1 MMRILN
7 VGCGESQY
15 GTHFIDLYPQRRE
28 VIQCDIETQEIPF
41 EDAYFDIVYSENLLE
56 HLRNP
61 NSALREMVRVLKRG
75 GRLDIITDN
84 ASFWAFH
91 VPFAT
96 THYGGYE
103 KRSSGEEDR
112 HYVLFTSWHLENHF
126 RSLGVIDIAFE
137 YTFSTDKVPSLLV
150 RLVSRMLRLFS
161 ARMAYPMVRISGV
174 KEV

>member
-1 MMRILN
+1 MMKVLN

-75 GRLDIITDN
+75 GRLDVITDN

-96 THYGGYE
+96 VHYGGYE
-103 KRSSGEEDR
+103 KRSFGEEDR
-112 HYVLFTSWHLENHF
+112 HYVLFTLWHLENHF
-126 RSLGVIDIAFE
+126 RSLGLIDIAFE
-137 YTFSTDKVPSLLV
+137 YTFIAEKFPSLFV
-150 RLVSRMLRLFS
+150 RLFSRMLRLFS